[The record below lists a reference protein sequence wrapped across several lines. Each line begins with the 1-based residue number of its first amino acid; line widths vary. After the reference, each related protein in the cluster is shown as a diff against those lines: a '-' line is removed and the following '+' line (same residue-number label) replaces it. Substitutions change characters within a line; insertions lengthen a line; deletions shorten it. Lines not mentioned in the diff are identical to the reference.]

1 MHGLLFFKGMPISK
15 AIESEPIFLY
25 STLIGCGCIIVLFI
39 IKNYLP
45 KRTPLGNEMLG
56 KLRGFRTFLLTAEK
70 DKLEMLVERDPSYF
84 YNILPYTYALGVS
97 KECIKKFKTITLK
110 QPNWYDNSVT
120 FSSMSFT
127 GFMNSTMRSANNAM
141 SSRPSSS
148 SGGGMSGGSGGGSG
162 GGFSGGGSGG
172 GGGGSW

>member
-1 MHGLLFFKGMPISK
+1 
-15 AIESEPIFLY
+15 
-25 STLIGCGCIIVLFI
+25 
-39 IKNYLP
+39 
-45 KRTPLGNEMLG
+45 MLG

-97 KECIKKFKTITLK
+97 KEWIKKFKTITLK

-127 GFMNSTMRSANNAM
+127 GFMNSTMRLANNAM
-141 SSRPSSS
+141 SSRHDT
-148 SGGGMSGGSGGGSG
+148 
-162 GGFSGGGSGG
+162 FCIVVK
-172 GGGGSW
+172 